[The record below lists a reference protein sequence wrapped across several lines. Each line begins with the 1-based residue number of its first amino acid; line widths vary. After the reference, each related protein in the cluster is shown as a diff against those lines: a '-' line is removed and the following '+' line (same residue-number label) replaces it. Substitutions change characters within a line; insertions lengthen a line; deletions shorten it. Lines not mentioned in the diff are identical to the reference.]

1 MTGSHRKCGNRA
13 PAQSFDCCVGTQR
26 SNEIVSLLKKIY
38 KRDAPFRAVFKV
50 KTLAVLFPP
59 YPREMKTN
67 TAKFNLP
74 PFCRLLFCM
83 EMQTHSHA
91 RSIARA
97 WLKHAHSFDRCE
109 LCGWVFIQL
118 TKMSEGSSCFLPIA
132 SCGFIALC
140 FSTQTRTIVTV
151 PEARVNK
158 QVIR

>member
-1 MTGSHRKCGNRA
+1 MFRYERVNSTRK
-13 PAQSFDCCVGTQR
+13 FTIVV
-26 SNEIVSLLKKIY
+26 EIVSLLKKIY

-74 PFCRLLFCM
+74 PFCRLFFCM

-109 LCGWVFIQL
+109 ALEQSIPRDQDFRTSSFTAHGWLGLHAV
-118 TKMSEGSSCFLPIA
+118 
-132 SCGFIALC
+132 
-140 FSTQTRTIVTV
+140 
-151 PEARVNK
+151 
-158 QVIR
+158 